1 MKGWAL
7 IEYGGDWEDS
17 WEKIV
22 KIYLKKEKAEKI
34 KKIMEEQL
42 AKKDKRASECAEC
55 MNNHE
60 SYLIDDYEEFKIF
73 KEMITKRCDRA
84 KFVWR
89 ERSDDYK
96 AVCKNE
102 YDDCYHLYE
111 ASGYL
116 LQEVKID
123 IDEH

>member
-22 KIYLKKEKAEKI
+22 KIYLRKEKAEGI
-34 KKIMEEQL
+34 KKIVEEQL
-42 AKKDKRASECAEC
+42 AKKDKRAEECSEC
-55 MNNHE
+55 MNNHQ
-60 SYLIDDYEEFKIF
+60 SFLIDNYEEFKIF

-89 ERSDDYK
+89 ERGDDYK
-96 AVCKNE
+96 VVCKNE
-102 YDDCYHLYE
+102 YDNCYRLYE
-111 ASGYL
+111 PNGYL
-116 LQEVKID
+116 LQGVKID
-123 IDEH
+123 IDER